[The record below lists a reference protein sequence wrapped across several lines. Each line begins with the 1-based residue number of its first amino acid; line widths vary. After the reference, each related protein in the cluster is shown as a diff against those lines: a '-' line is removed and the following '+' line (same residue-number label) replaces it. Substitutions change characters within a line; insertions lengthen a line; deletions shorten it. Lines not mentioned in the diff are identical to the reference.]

1 MGEIHTDHDP
11 VAVDL
16 RAAATDP
23 AAAPFSFRMLKRR
36 FADTFVK
43 CDVEGR
49 PRGWYVDNLI
59 LEIAEAGPDRAVEV
73 AGRHGLVFEEGP
85 HFAPA
90 SRGLIEVSGRLRA
103 RDVVTIPEPSGPVV
117 TIPEP
122 G

>member
-11 VAVDL
+11 VTVDV
-16 RAAATDP
+16 RAAADP
-23 AAAPFSFRMLKRR
+23 AASFSFRMLKRR

-43 CDVEGR
+43 CEVVGR
-49 PRGWYVDNLI
+49 PRGSYVDNLI

-85 HFAPA
+85 IFAPA
-90 SRGLIEVSGRLRA
+90 SRGLVEVSGRMRP
-103 RDVVTIPEPSGPVV
+103 RDVVVIPEPSGPVV